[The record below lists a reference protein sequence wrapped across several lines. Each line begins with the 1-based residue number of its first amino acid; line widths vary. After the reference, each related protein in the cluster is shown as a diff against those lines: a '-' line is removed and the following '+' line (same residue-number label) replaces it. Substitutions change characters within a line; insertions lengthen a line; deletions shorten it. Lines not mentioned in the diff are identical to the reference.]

1 MGLQQRERPGPWSEA
16 EGDGLR
22 LARPCLDGSAAHPPL
37 RGRPSNAGAPAP
49 SAQPAHADLARAT
62 SEIVKAK
69 TGTLKGGASRFIAQ
83 GLRKAVEGRLAG
95 NPGRTDAKP
104 IQCACGA
111 LLIKTPHPVST
122 SQTRASRV
130 RHQSRSSY
138 GALRGIAPF
147 EGVAQDA
154 QRLAL
159 RGRLSPTESAT
170 LR

>member
-1 MGLQQRERPGPWSEA
+1 MRQRRPHNLLVSYIG
-16 EGDGLR
+16 
-22 LARPCLDGSAAHPPL
+22 
-37 RGRPSNAGAPAP
+37 
-49 SAQPAHADLARAT
+49 RAT
-62 SEIVKAK
+62 SEIAKAK
-69 TGTLKGGASRFIAQ
+69 TGTLKGGASRVIAQ

-130 RHQSRSSY
+130 RHQSHSSY

-159 RGRLSPTESAT
+159 WGRLSPTESAT

>member
-1 MGLQQRERPGPWSEA
+1 MVMDIPYFIKIFNFPLLA
-16 EGDGLR
+16 VR
-22 LARPCLDGSAAHPPL
+22 LAVSAAHPASSGPT
-37 RGRPSNAGAPAP
+37 RNAGAQAP
-49 SAQPAHADLARAT
+49 SSITGSLKFTERSAT
-62 SEIVKAK
+62 LPWQM
-69 TGTLKGGASRFIAQ
+69 TRTLKGGASRFIAQ

-95 NPGRTDAKP
+95 NPGQIDAKP

-138 GALRGIAPF
+138 GALRGTAPF

-159 RGRLSPTESAT
+159 RGRLSPPVSAT

>member
-1 MGLQQRERPGPWSEA
+1 VRQRRPHNLLVSYIG
-16 EGDGLR
+16 R
-22 LARPCLDGSAAHPPL
+22 AA
-37 RGRPSNAGAPAP
+37 
-49 SAQPAHADLARAT
+49 
-62 SEIVKAK
+62 SEIAKAK
-69 TGTLKGGASRFIAQ
+69 TGTLKEGASRFIAQ

-95 NPGRTDAKP
+95 NPDQTDAKP

-122 SQTRASRV
+122 SQTRANRV
-130 RHQSRSSY
+130 RHESRSSY
-138 GALRGIAPF
+138 GALRGTAPF

-159 RGRLSPTESAT
+159 RGRLSPPESAT

>member
-1 MGLQQRERPGPWSEA
+1 MPVRQRRPHNLLMSHIG
-16 EGDGLR
+16 R
-22 LARPCLDGSAAHPPL
+22 AA
-37 RGRPSNAGAPAP
+37 
-49 SAQPAHADLARAT
+49 
-62 SEIVKAK
+62 SEIAKAK
-69 TGTLKGGASRFIAQ
+69 TGTLKGCVSRFIAQ

-95 NPGRTDAKP
+95 NPGRTDGKP

-159 RGRLSPTESAT
+159 RGRLSPKKPTKLS
-170 LR
+170 

>member
-1 MGLQQRERPGPWSEA
+1 MQ
-16 EGDGLR
+16 
-22 LARPCLDGSAAHPPL
+22 AA
-37 RGRPSNAGAPAP
+37 
-49 SAQPAHADLARAT
+49 

-69 TGTLKGGASRFIAQ
+69 NRHSERRRIAFFTQ
-83 GLRKAVEGRLAG
+83 GLRKAVEGRLVG
-95 NPGRTDAKP
+95 NPSRTNAKP

-111 LLIKTPHPVST
+111 LLVKTPHPAST

-138 GALRGIAPF
+138 GALRGRGPF

-170 LR
+170 LRYAKMVVDYVAITWLSTATTKGSIIAIKSLRKMVDAEGFEPTTR